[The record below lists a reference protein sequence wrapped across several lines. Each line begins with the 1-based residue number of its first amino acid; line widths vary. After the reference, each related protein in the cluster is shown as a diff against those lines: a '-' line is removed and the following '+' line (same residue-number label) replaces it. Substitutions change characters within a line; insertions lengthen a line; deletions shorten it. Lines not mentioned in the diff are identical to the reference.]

1 MALVDKHYAFVTFG
15 DSQKKEFTVQF
26 RVPSAEALAYF
37 SALTQILKDGT
48 EVGQFLL
55 SIEDLAEGTFR
66 GKGVKLVTEDNA
78 IGFPAPDDNIYGFD
92 KLLVSYTADG
102 HAYTLSIPT
111 RDDAVYEVASD
122 GITVILDSPS
132 QMDDFV
138 TRFNS
143 LVLSTYGVQGT
154 VQKIT
159 VSA

>member
-1 MALVDKHYAFVTFG
+1 MALVDKYYAFVTFG

-26 RVPSAEALAYF
+26 RVPTTEGQAYIT
-37 SALTQILKDGT
+37 AVTQILKDGT
-48 EVGQFLL
+48 EVGQMLL

-102 HAYTLSIPT
+102 HSYTLSIPT

-122 GITVILDSPS
+122 GVTVILDSPTETA
-132 QMDDFV
+132 DFV
-138 TRFNS
+138 TRFNA
-143 LVLSTYGVQGT
+143 LVLSSYGVQGT